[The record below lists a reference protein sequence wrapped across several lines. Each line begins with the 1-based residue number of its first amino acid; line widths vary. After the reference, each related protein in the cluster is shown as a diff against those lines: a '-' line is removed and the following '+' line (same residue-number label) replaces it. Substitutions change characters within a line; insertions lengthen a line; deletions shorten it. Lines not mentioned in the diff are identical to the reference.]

1 MEEIDH
7 LPLQSILL
15 FQAIESD
22 LFLLILR
29 NGGGC
34 INPWTLWFSSTIR
47 TGKFEAWVSSKT
59 LNLARLG
66 SCPDIDGSIVLDEPH
81 RSPNRVSI
89 LSIRLQNDVL
99 GSREIREACSTT
111 FDLLSTQR
119 SHVFASFSKGLLTF
133 FLEASLGPLFGN
145 VSFAS

>member
-1 MEEIDH
+1 MEEINH

-15 FQAIESD
+15 FQPIESD
-22 LFLLILR
+22 LFLLIQR
-29 NGGGC
+29 KSGGC

-59 LNLARLG
+59 LYLARLG

-81 RSPNRVSI
+81 RSPDRVST
-89 LSIRLQNDVL
+89 LSIGFQNNVL
-99 GSREIREACSTT
+99 GSREIREGCSTT

-119 SHVFASFSKGLLTF
+119 SHVFASFSKGLLML
-133 FLEASLGPLFGN
+133 FLEASLGPLLGM
-145 VSFAS
+145 SLSR

>member
-15 FQAIESD
+15 FQSIQSN
-22 LFLLILR
+22 LFFLIASK
-29 NGGGC
+29 GC
-34 INPWTLWFSSTIR
+34 CGIDPLTFGVSSSVR
-47 TGKFEAWVSSKT
+47 GGKFEALVSSKT

-81 RSPNRVSI
+81 RSPDRVSI

-99 GSREIREACSTT
+99 GSREICEACSII

-119 SHVFASFSKGLLTF
+119 SHVVRIIL
-133 FLEASLGPLFGN
+133 
-145 VSFAS
+145 

>member
-1 MEEIDH
+1 MEEINH

-15 FQAIESD
+15 FQPIESD

-29 NGGGC
+29 KCGGC

-59 LNLARLG
+59 LNLAR
-66 SCPDIDGSIVLDEPH
+66 SSSSPDVQSSIMLDEPH
-81 RSPNRVSI
+81 RGPNRLSS
-89 LSIRLQNDVL
+89 LSIGFQNDVL
-99 GSREIREACSTT
+99 GSREIQEARSTT

-119 SHVFASFSKGLLTF
+119 SHVFASFSKGLLT
-133 FLEASLGPLFGN
+133 LSSKRPLGPLLGK
-145 VSFAS
+145 S